1 MPSAYTPPVTT
12 PSRPPTRPSRERD
25 LTTGSVAEHVRA
37 LAIPSAL
44 SLLFI
49 TVYNVTDTLFAG
61 QVSTEAQAG
70 LGLGSQLFFLVSA
83 LGVGFRIGASAVV
96 GQYLGAGQREAA
108 ARASTQVLS
117 SSLFVTIA
125 VMIAGYFGFDPL
137 IDWVAGGQAY
147 GGAAKQYVD
156 ILLLASP
163 GFVVAYALSG
173 VQSAQGDAQTLARAQ
188 FASSM
193 LNIGLNPLL
202 VFGIPGVV
210 DGMGLAGI
218 AWSTLVCQ
226 TGVLFYILRQTLRSS
241 VFRSFRVGHLVPDL
255 PVLADLSQQVVPGTA
270 RLLVIVVGGLLA
282 QLYLEPFGED
292 AVAAYNVGLRLE
304 QLLLLPAIGVTS
316 AVLPF
321 VSQNMG
327 ARRPDRV
334 REGFWLSVGI
344 GAAIMAFGSVAV
356 WFAGRPVVALFGA
369 GEGAETL
376 AMEYLMTVSVGWPL
390 FGLLFGLQNLLQG
403 LKRPLA
409 PLVVGVWRQ
418 GVAMALFGWLFV
430 RWMDWGPLGVW
441 AAVLAGMVTGTAMMV
456 AATAWV
462 LRTEELNLR

>member
-1 MPSAYTPPVTT
+1 MTTVPPAERSASPAQHG
-12 PSRPPTRPSRERD
+12 RERD
-25 LTTGSVAEHVRA
+25 LTTGSVAGHVRA

-70 LGLGSQLFFLVSA
+70 LGLGSQLFFLVTA

-96 GQYLGAGQREAA
+96 GQLLGAGDHEGA
-108 ARASTQVLS
+108 ARAATQVLS
-117 SSLFVTIA
+117 ASIVVTVG
-125 VMIAGYFGFDPL
+125 VMVAGYFGFDPL
-137 IDWVAGGQAY
+137 VDWIAGGQAY
-147 GGAAKQYVD
+147 GEAAKQYVD

-173 VQSAQGDAQTLARAQ
+173 VQAAMGDAETLARAQ

-193 LNIGLNPLL
+193 LNVGLNPLL
-202 VFGIPGVV
+202 VFGVPGVL

-218 AWSTLVCQ
+218 AWATLLCQ
-226 TGVLFYILRQTLRSS
+226 TGVLVYILRTSLRSS
-241 VFRSFRVGHLVPDL
+241 VFRAFEMGHLRPDL
-255 PVLADLSQQVVPGTA
+255 PMLGELSQQVVPGTA
-270 RLLVIVVGGLLA
+270 RLLVIVVGGVLA
-282 QLYLEPFGED
+282 QIFLEPFGED

-327 ARRPDRV
+327 AGRTDRV
-334 REGFWLSVGI
+334 REGFWLSVIVGS
-344 GAAIMAFGSVAV
+344 AIMALGAV
-356 WFAGRPVVALFGA
+356 GVWTLGRPVVGLFGA
-369 GEGAETL
+369 GAGAEEL
-376 AMEYLMTVSVGWPL
+376 AMDYLKVVSVGWPL

-409 PLVVGVWRQ
+409 PLLVGTWRQ
-418 GVAMALFGWLFV
+418 GFAMAVFGWLFV
-430 RWMDWGPLGVW
+430 QVLAWGPHGVW
-441 AAVLAGMVTGTAMMV
+441 AAVLAGMITGTLMMV

-462 LRTEELNLR
+462 LRGEDLRLVG